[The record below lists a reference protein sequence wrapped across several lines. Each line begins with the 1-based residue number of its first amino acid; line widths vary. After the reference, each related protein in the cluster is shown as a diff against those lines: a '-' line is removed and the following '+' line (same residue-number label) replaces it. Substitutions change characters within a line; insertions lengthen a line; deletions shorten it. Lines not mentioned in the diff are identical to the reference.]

1 VAGQHRLDVD
11 VHESKHAITT
21 NRKPIGFRFRVAG
34 PIGQILSRSLDGLDM
49 RWVADGA
56 VHVREDLRREMSER
70 VSVGAKRRWPSG
82 RRNRRVRPPVSC
94 DAAPV

>member
-1 VAGQHRLDVD
+1 
-11 VHESKHAITT
+11 
-21 NRKPIGFRFRVAG
+21 
-34 PIGQILSRSLDGLDM
+34 M